1 MAHDTPEAAHVA
13 AWNRMNEGRFHTA
26 LGMTIEEVAPDRV
39 VVSLSVGPHLHQ
51 PYGLMHGGVSLALA
65 ESAASIGANVAC
77 TEGKAALGQE
87 INANH
92 LRSVREGTVRAV
104 ATPIHIGRTSQVWSV
119 EVRDGAG
126 QLVCVSRC
134 TLAVVDTP
142 PGAPPTPRA

>member
-1 MAHDTPEAAHVA
+1 MPYETPATYAA
-13 AWNRMNEGRFHTA
+13 AWNRRSQGTLHDLM
-26 LGMTIEEVAPDRV
+26 GMTIEEVSRERV
-39 VVSLSVGPHLHQ
+39 VISLIVGPQLHQ

-65 ESAASIGANVAC
+65 ESAASIGGNVAC
-77 TEGKAALGQE
+77 ADGKAALGQE

-104 ATPIHIGRTSQVWSV
+104 ATPVHIGRTSQVWSV

-134 TLAVVDTP
+134 TLAIVDAP
-142 PGAPPTPRA
+142 PGAPANPRA